1 MHSYRSRTEPCR
13 ETETHTHTHT
23 EREKERERERERWV
37 QRGRERERM
46 PVCCARVYV
55 CMLSEKLNEISS
67 VELQMEKREEE

>member
-13 ETETHTHTHT
+13 ETETHTQ
-23 EREKERERERERWV
+23 RERERERKRWV

-55 CMLSEKLNEISS
+55 CMLSEKLNEITS

>member
-1 MHSYRSRTEPCR
+1 MQRDRD
-13 ETETHTHTHT
+13 THTHTHT
-23 EREKERERERERWV
+23 ERKRERERERKRWV

>member
-13 ETETHTHTHT
+13 ETE
-23 EREKERERERERWV
+23 RKRDGEKERRRERDGSREGER
-37 QRGRERERM
+37 GKM

-55 CMLSEKLNEISS
+55 WMLGEKLNEIIS

>member
-1 MHSYRSRTEPCR
+1 M
-13 ETETHTHTHT
+13 T
-23 EREKERERERERWV
+23 ERLNNNKTRKSLIRERKRERERERKRWV